1 MSQPKYTLKR
11 NNKKDMRSVGK
22 RQVREITENASG
34 ELLKQG
40 AMFNDELHKLPT
52 GSNTHMRKGVYRFSS
67 HEEAN
72 RHQDKCIMDGMIEY
86 ANR

>member
-1 MSQPKYTLKR
+1 
-11 NNKKDMRSVGK
+11 MRSVGK

-52 GSNTHMRKGVYRFSS
+52 GSTTHMRKGIYRFSS
-67 HEEAN
+67 HKEAN
-72 RHQDKCIMDGMIEY
+72 RHQEESVIEGMVEY
-86 ANR
+86 ANE